1 MLDLSLNIEMI
12 LTEMDFYD
20 RIPCAAEAGFK
31 AVEFWDPT
39 VKDAARIARLAEA
52 HHLTI
57 SMCCMKGIFDI
68 TLNCPSPVV
77 LEGARQTA
85 RSMKE
90 MGCSSLFILSGNVE
104 CKVDTQK
111 NIIIENLKRLADF
124 AETEGIRVHIE
135 PVNSLV
141 DLKGHY
147 LDLCSMG
154 FEIIKCVN
162 SPSVK
167 MICDIYHMQV
177 MEGNVIDSIVKNIG
191 LIGHFHSA
199 GVPGR
204 NELYLGENDY
214 RTIMK
219 AIEKTG
225 YRGYFGVEY
234 APSMADHK
242 KSLQSVVRYLRSEP
256 WCPETV
262 TGHATMEK
270 AK

>member
-12 LTEMDFYD
+12 LTDMDFYD
-20 RIPCAAEAGFK
+20 RIPYAAEAGFK
-31 AVEFWDPT
+31 AIEFWDPT
-39 VKDAARIARLAEA
+39 VKDASRISRLAEA
-52 HHLTI
+52 NHVAV
-57 SMCCMKGIFDI
+57 SMCCMKGIFDV
-68 TLNCPSPVV
+68 TLNCPYPVL

-85 RSMKE
+85 RAMKE

-147 LDLCSMG
+147 LDLCTMA

-162 SPSVK
+162 SPRVK

-177 MEGNVIDSIVKNIG
+177 MEGNVIDSIVKNIE

-214 RTIMK
+214 RTIIR

-225 YRGYFGVEY
+225 YHGYFGVEY
-234 APSMADHK
+234 WPSQPDHK
-242 KSLQSVVRYLRSEP
+242 KSLESVLRYLRSEP
-256 WCPETV
+256 WCPEAGIPQETV
-262 TGHATMEK
+262 ERMK
-270 AK
+270 